1 MNFYQIFKSFFRIIS
16 VLFILVIAITT
27 DAYSWGGTGHRI
39 INLKAPMH
47 LPASMSSLKADSLFY
62 ASHAS
67 DADYRKNSTD
77 TSFFAETLRH
87 YIDIDIYPNFH
98 NLPHSLDSVI
108 MIYGRSYVRSQGT
121 LPWTI
126 KLVMDSLTA
135 QLMRGNTAKA
145 ESTMSDL
152 GHYIADAHMP
162 LHCTANYWVGG
173 LHSRYETD
181 MINMCQPYLI
191 IQPDSAH
198 YINSP
203 LDYAFETI
211 YHSNFL
217 VDSVIQADT
226 YAKSVSGWSGS
237 GTPPT
242 SYYSALWLKSQYFTK
257 DQFQR
262 GTVALA
268 SLWYTAWVNSHGSSF
283 ASDKQNINFSD
294 LMILDTKLDSLT
306 VINSGPATLNISSVT
321 SSNSEF
327 VVNPIS
333 STILPWATQKFFITF
348 SPTSA
353 GTKTSN
359 LIFMHNGITLKDT
372 VILSGMCIAPATF
385 TINTKNIIFSDVNV
399 GNNKKDSVTITN
411 TGGTTLNISS
421 VTSSNSEFV
430 VSPISSTIT
439 PLATQKF
446 YITFSPASAGTD
458 TSNLIFTHNGI
469 TLKDTVILSGVGIAP
484 ATFTVNTKNINFS
497 DVVVGNN
504 KRDSVTVTNPG
515 SSILNI
521 SSVTSSYGEF
531 TVSPVSFSIGPMSSQ
546 KFYIT
551 FTPVSS
557 GIKTGYLV
565 FAHNAITF
573 WDTINVTGTGALLSF
588 AATVGANWNLVSVPL
603 TVSDYAK
610 AVLYPTSV
618 SEAFAFQNTYN
629 AETVLTKGV
638 GYWLKFDQAQTVN
651 ISGLPLN
658 LDTVAVVSGWNLIGS
673 ISNSILVASINQ
685 IPSGIVSSSFYGYQT
700 GYYLAD
706 SINPGRGYW
715 VKVNQDGKLVLNAD
729 IKVNKESV
737 KNEQLQTLNRLT
749 IEDKVQN
756 SQIIYF
762 GKADDS
768 FIQKYELPPL
778 PPSGIFD
785 ARYANDNLIES
796 VKKGQTKYVP
806 IFISS
811 AEYPVS
817 IAWELGNP
825 LVSASLLIDEKEIPL
840 KSNGSVYLKDTRSKV
855 VLKLT
860 DTSSL
865 PKEFVL
871 SQNFPNPFNPT
882 TVISYQLPERSDV
895 KLFVYDVLGREV
907 AKLVDEMQES
917 GYKTVTLDASNL
929 SSGIY
934 FYGIETTNLSDPS
947 KSFTQVRKLILM
959 K

>member
-385 TINTKNIIFSDVNV
+385 TINTKNIIFSDVN
-399 GNNKKDSVTITN
+399 
-411 TGGTTLNISS
+411 
-421 VTSSNSEFV
+421 
-430 VSPISSTIT
+430 
-439 PLATQKF
+439 
-446 YITFSPASAGTD
+446 
-458 TSNLIFTHNGI
+458 
-469 TLKDTVILSGVGIAP
+469 
-484 ATFTVNTKNINFS
+484 
-497 DVVVGNN
+497 VGNN